1 MQTKITN
8 MCEEYNDTHIIYTF
22 IEDKNGKIRFGS
34 FEPRPKI
41 DGKYRGI
48 LQNEVNGDCVPV
60 KCRFV
65 NGKFSNLRVN
75 INYSLDENEVPEED
89 DSSSEEE
96 SEEDTSKHF
105 ETNSNIPEHA
115 EKINL
120 TKHQQDFINKMSK
133 EERKF
138 TIDYLRKMCPG
149 FETWLALRM
158 YTDYKLSG
166 KKSGKHGNSEQKKVK
181 NVYKLC
187 NFSLLLGSVQ
197 SGKSNAIKTMAL
209 CYRLYGLTTVIG
221 VRDLTTEA
229 LQMIDGIVDYVN
241 IFTAKFGKKI
251 TPIKALFCKKDMLQK
266 DKTEYINALI
276 GVTPSILVVMSNK
289 HQISEL
295 VQVVK
300 DANRP
305 PFVFIIDEV
314 DDIGYEGDVV
324 SNKDTNKYKY
334 LKDLKDLAITT
345 VGITATCFTVFY
357 EENDLR
363 PDYFFF
369 LNTPKYYR
377 GPEQITPALD
387 TRVVKSGTITQY
399 IPEDVSALE
408 INEYG
413 INENVILYY
422 EMLSKLEPYD
432 MPMKIG
438 KKHPICV
445 LDKSSSFKEHHG
457 QKYRY
462 ISTHPKTKN
471 IWCAIIYNS
480 DDIKVYSPQ
489 LRGKHPKFATS
500 SNKFGH
506 FSCRGNITI
515 KNIYTELQNAGA
527 THIVTFSGRL
537 ADRAINF
544 TNETYTLQI
553 THQYLIPS
561 KDASCSS
568 LIQYLRMCGIHKYT
582 GSIPMNLYCKKSD
595 WIETVKS
602 YWLQEDIKENAKF
615 NDITFPQFMTERMK
629 VHKDKITKRK
639 LGLKR
644 SHKVKAAK
652 KGDDEFGMPIEQFN
666 NKVNHEA
673 EIDKRYM
680 NYDSESDK
688 EEEISGYIVDEPL
701 KRTLKHKIYSNV
713 CKYIKN
719 KGWVKQADIRKNAG
733 INDTRDMNSIRGRN
747 KDPIIGVKGLL
758 WRRNGREYE
767 YCLSE

>member
-1 MQTKITN
+1 
-8 MCEEYNDTHIIYTF
+8 MCEEYNNVNHILYTF
-22 IEDKNGKIRFGS
+22 IKNKDGKIRFGS
-34 FEPRPKI
+34 LEPRPKI

-60 KCRFV
+60 KCKFE
-65 NGKFSNLRVN
+65 NGKFCNLTV
-75 INYSLDENEVPEED
+75 NYSLGENEDPEED
-89 DSSSEEE
+89 STSDEE
-96 SEEDTSKHF
+96 SEPEEEDNSKHF
-105 ETNSNIPEHA
+105 ETNSDIPEHA

-120 TKHQQDFINKMSK
+120 TKHQQDFINKMTK

-149 FETWLALRM
+149 FETWLAIRM

-166 KKSGKHGNSEQKKVK
+166 KKNGKHGNDKRKRV
-181 NVYKLC
+181 NGVYKLC

-209 CYRLYGLTTVIG
+209 CYRLYGITTVIC

-241 IFTAKFGKKI
+241 IFVSKFGKKI

-266 DKTEYINALI
+266 DKEEYVNALI
-276 GVTPSILVVMSNK
+276 GITPSILVVMSNK

-300 DANRP
+300 DANTP
-305 PFVFIIDEV
+305 PFVLIIDEI
-314 DDIGYEGDVV
+314 DDIGYEGDVT
-324 SNKDTNKYKY
+324 SKKDDNKYKY
-334 LKDLKDLAITT
+334 LKELKDLAITT

-357 EENDLR
+357 EENDLV

-369 LNTPKYYR
+369 LPKPEYYR
-377 GPEQITPALD
+377 GIEQITPALD
-387 TRVVKSGTITQY
+387 TRVLKSGTITQY
-399 IPEDVSALE
+399 IPEDVGALE

-413 INENVILYY
+413 VNENVILYY
-422 EMLSKLEPYD
+422 ETLSKLEPYD
-432 MPMKIG
+432 MPMEIG
-438 KKHPICV
+438 NKHPICV

-489 LRGKHPKFATS
+489 LRGKHPKFATA

-506 FSCRGNITI
+506 FSCRSNITI

-553 THQYLIPS
+553 SHQYLIPS
-561 KDASCSS
+561 KDASCAS
-568 LIQYLRMCGIHKYT
+568 LIQYLRMCGVHRYT

-595 WIETVKS
+595 WVETVKA
-602 YWLQEDIKENAKF
+602 YWLQDDIKENAKF
-615 NDITFPQFMTERMK
+615 NDIKFPQFMTERMK

-652 KGDDEFGMPIEQFN
+652 KGEEVFGMSVNQFN
-666 NKVNHEA
+666 DNVNREA
-673 EIDKRYM
+673 EIDERYM
-680 NYDSESDK
+680 NCDTESDEEE
-688 EEEISGYIVDEPL
+688 EEEISGYMINKPKSGKSLDIYNIIVNYL
-701 KRTLKHKIYSNV
+701 KNHK
-713 CKYIKN
+713 KK
-719 KGWVKQADIRKNAG
+719 WVRLAELRKLISSTEVVQVKFHDKETEYG
-733 INDTRDMNSIRGRN
+733 
-747 KDPIIGVKGLL
+747 KKGLL
-758 WRRNGREYE
+758 WRQINGKNSPIE
-767 YCLSE
+767 YCLV

>member
-1 MQTKITN
+1 
-8 MCEEYNDTHIIYTF
+8 MCEKINDNNILYTF
-22 IEDKNGKIRFGS
+22 IEDKDGKIRFGS
-34 FEPRPKI
+34 FEPRPKN

-48 LQNEVNGDCVPV
+48 LQNEVNGDCLSV
-60 KCRFV
+60 KCRFK
-65 NGKFSNLRVN
+65 NGKFNNLT
-75 INYSLDENEVPEED
+75 INYSLGENEDPEED
-89 DSSSEEE
+89 SEEDSSSDEEE
-96 SEEDTSKHF
+96 EKSEEDKSKHF
-105 ETNSNIPEHA
+105 ETNSNVPEHA

-120 TKHQQDFINKMSK
+120 TTYQQDFINKMSK

-166 KKSGKHGNSEQKKVK
+166 KKTIKHGNNERKKVK
-181 NVYKLC
+181 SVYKLC

-209 CYRLYGLTTVIG
+209 CYRLYGLSSVIC

-241 IFTAKFGKKI
+241 KFTANFGKKI

-266 DKTEYINALI
+266 DKDEYINALI

-305 PFVFIIDEV
+305 PFVFIIDEI
-314 DDIGYEGDVV
+314 DDIGYEGDVA
-324 SNKDTNKYKY
+324 SKKDDNKYKY
-334 LKDLKDLAITT
+334 LKELKELAITT

-357 EENDLR
+357 EENDLI

-369 LNTPKYYR
+369 LPKPEYYR
-377 GPEQITPALD
+377 GIEQITPALD
-387 TRVVKSGTITQY
+387 TRVLKSDTITQY
-399 IPEDVSALE
+399 IPEDVGALE

-413 INENVILYY
+413 VNENVILYY
-422 EMLSKLEPYD
+422 ETLSKLDPYD
-432 MPMKIG
+432 MPISIG

-489 LRGKHPKFATS
+489 LRGKHPKFATA

-506 FSCRGNITI
+506 FSCRANITI

-568 LIQYLRMCGIHKYT
+568 LIQYLRMCGVHRYT

-595 WIETVKS
+595 WVETVRS
-602 YWLQEDIKENAKF
+602 YWLQDDIKENAKF
-615 NDITFPQFMTERMK
+615 NDIKFPQFMTERMK
-629 VHKDKITKRK
+629 VNKDKTTKRK

-644 SHKVKAAK
+644 SHKVKAVK
-652 KGDDEFGMPIEQFN
+652 KGDDEFGMSVEKFN
-666 NKVNHEA
+666 DKVNNEA
-673 EIDKRYM
+673 EIDERYM
-680 NYDSESDK
+680 NYESDK
-688 EEEISGYIVDEPL
+688 EEEISGFIIDKPKFGKSLDIYNIIVNYL
-701 KRTLKHKIYSNV
+701 KDHK
-713 CKYIKN
+713 KK
-719 KGWVKQADIRKNAG
+719 WVRLAELRKLISSTKVSQVKFHDKETEYG
-733 INDTRDMNSIRGRN
+733 
-747 KDPIIGVKGLL
+747 KKGLL
-758 WRRNGREYE
+758 WRQINGKNSPIE
-767 YCLSE
+767 YCLV